1 MTAEADYLY
10 VKKLYE
16 EHADPETAIPM
27 ARYMREQFP
36 FYGLKSPVRRELVRD
51 FLKEKNKQDLD
62 WDFVDLCFQDDYR
75 EMQYVACDYLTRKAK
90 KLTPAD
96 LPKIKQL
103 VQTKSWWDTVDVLVK
118 LVGKIFLK
126 EENKQAV
133 MKTVREWAVDPD
145 FWVRRTAIE
154 FQLGLKTATD
164 PELLKEIILQNL
176 GSSEFFINKAI
187 GWSLRDYSKTN
198 PDWVR
203 EFVDEYREQL
213 APLLVREASK
223 YI

>member
-1 MTAEADYLY
+1 MTAQSDYLY

-16 EHADPETAIPM
+16 EHADPETAVPM
-27 ARYMREQFP
+27 ARYMRDQFQY
-36 FYGLKSPVRRELVRD
+36 YGLKSLIRRELVRE

-62 WDFVDLCFQDDYR
+62 WAFVDLCFQDDYR
-75 EMQYVACDYLTRKAK
+75 ELQYVACDYLTRKAK
-90 KLTPAD
+90 KLQASD
-96 LPKIKQL
+96 LGKIKKL
-103 VQTKSWWDTVDVLVK
+103 VQTKSWWDTVDSLVK

-126 EENKQAV
+126 DENKQAV
-133 MKTVREWAVDPD
+133 MKNIQNWAVDPD

-164 PELLKEIILQNL
+164 PELLKEIILENL

-187 GWSLRDYSKTN
+187 GWALRDYSKTN

-203 EFVDEYREQL
+203 KFVDKYREQL
-213 APLLVREASK
+213 APLSVREASK

>member
-1 MTAEADYLY
+1 MTAKSDYLY

-16 EHADPETAIPM
+16 EHADPETAVPM
-27 ARYMREQFP
+27 ARYMRDQFQY
-36 FYGLKSPVRRELVRD
+36 YGLKSPIRRELVRE

-62 WDFVDLCFQDDYR
+62 WAFVDLCFQDDYR
-75 EMQYVACDYLTRKAK
+75 ELQYVACDYLTRKAK
-90 KLTPAD
+90 KLQASD
-96 LPKIKQL
+96 LGKIKKL
-103 VQTKSWWDTVDVLVK
+103 VQTKSWWDTVDSLVK

-133 MKTVREWAVDPD
+133 VKNVRDWAVDPD

-154 FQLGLKTATD
+154 FQLGLKSATD
-164 PELLKEIILQNL
+164 PELLKEIILENL

-187 GWSLRDYSKTN
+187 GWALRDYSKTN

-203 EFVDEYREQL
+203 KFVDEYREQL
-213 APLLVREASK
+213 APLSVREASK